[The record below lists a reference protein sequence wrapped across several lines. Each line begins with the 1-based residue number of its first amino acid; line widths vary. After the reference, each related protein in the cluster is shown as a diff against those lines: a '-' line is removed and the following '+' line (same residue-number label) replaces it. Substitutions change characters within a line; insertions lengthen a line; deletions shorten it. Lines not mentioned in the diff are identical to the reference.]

1 MNKNKAI
8 VTNLREDTI
17 YGACQYCGQMVALP
31 EREYFSDAE
40 QTESATYHCNCPE
53 AGKYKYEK
61 DAAMDREYA
70 IERASDHIET
80 VYGSGAEAYGLD
92 SVDEIVKALML
103 TAATM
108 VYDKKIV
115 AITINVDPELK
126 VKISKSAKEKLV
138 FTRSDAAV
146 IKREI

>member
-1 MNKNKAI
+1 MSKKRAI

-31 EREYFSDAE
+31 EREYFSNEE

-53 AGKYKYEK
+53 AAKYKHDK

-70 IERASDHIET
+70 LERAANHIEKL
-80 VYGSGAEAYGLD
+80 YGSGAEAYDLD

-103 TAATM
+103 NVAAM
-108 VYDKKIV
+108 IYDKQIKD
-115 AITINVDPELK
+115 ITINVTPELK
-126 VKISKSAKEKLV
+126 VKISKSAKDKLI

-146 IKREI
+146 FKQEI